1 MLVQKKTLSLDE
13 CKLLIDKA
21 TPALKRHW
29 QHRADGSA
37 FIDERI
43 KCERALFSSQDNP
56 FIFDLYKK
64 VFSSLDITIL
74 PSSLFLNVQKYIA
87 GQNVFPHT
95 DVNYNVNSLVYVAS
109 VLLNEDFKGGDLI
122 AYYPT
127 RQDPNKLPKETGSAF
142 IMGSSVLHEVSK
154 VAEGVRFSAQFRL
167 TKDDFIPLEKSI
179 L

>member
-1 MLVQKKTLSLDE
+1 MLIQKKTLSPDE

-21 TPALKRHW
+21 IPVLKRHW
-29 QHRADGSA
+29 RYRADGSK

-43 KCERALFSSQDNP
+43 KCERAIFSFEDNP

-74 PSSLFLNVQKYIA
+74 PSDLFLNVQKYTV

-109 VLLNEDFKGGDLI
+109 VLLNEDFEGGKFI
-122 AYYPT
+122 AYYPS
-127 RQDPNKLPKETGSAF
+127 RQDPNELPKKAGLSC
-142 IMGSSVLHEVSK
+142 IMGSSVFHEVTK
-154 VAEGVRFSAQFRL
+154 VTKGVRFSAQFRL
-167 TKDDFIPLEKSI
+167 TKDDLIPFEKN
-179 L
+179 LL